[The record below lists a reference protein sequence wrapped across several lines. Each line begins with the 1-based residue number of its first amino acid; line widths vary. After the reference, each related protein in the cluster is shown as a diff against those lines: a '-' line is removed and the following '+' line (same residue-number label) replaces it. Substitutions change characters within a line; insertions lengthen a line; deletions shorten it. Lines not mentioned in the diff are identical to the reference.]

1 MKNLTIDE
9 LLTQMFRDTANR
21 VGWNVYRKPKRN
33 APASK
38 QNKSV
43 TAINLIKLLH

>member
-21 VGWNVYRKPKRN
+21 VGWNVYRKDRRNTTTQKRDK
-33 APASK
+33 A
-38 QNKSV
+38 V
-43 TAINLIKLLH
+43 TALNLKKLH